1 MAVIKC
7 KLEHD
12 GRLKVLEVLAFE
24 PCDTIQLD
32 QEIQV
37 SWDIQSNQPGNQP
50 GNPVSFAS
58 KCLAVKT
65 RFASGG
71 RAVENVIPVPCPG
84 N

>member
-12 GRLKVLEVLAFE
+12 GRLKVLEVLEFE
-24 PCDTIQLD
+24 PCDTIQLEKD
-32 QEIQV
+32 LQV
-37 SWDIQSNQPGNQP
+37 SWDIQGNQP
-50 GNPVSFAS
+50 GTPVSFAS

-65 RFASGG
+65 RFAPGG

>member
-37 SWDIQSNQPGNQP
+37 SWDIQSNPPGNPP

>member
-12 GRLKVLEVLAFE
+12 GRLKVLEVIAFE
-24 PCDTIQLD
+24 TSDTIQL
-32 QEIQV
+32 EEVLEV
-37 SWDIQSNQPGNQP
+37 SWDIQ

-65 RFASGG
+65 RFGPNC